1 MTPFAPARRPG
12 LAPAPA
18 SLLRV
23 ALIGLVGGLMAL
35 GPAVRLGAAAETVTM
50 NARVLLQGHA
60 RVGSWMPIEVH
71 VENGGPAIVGE
82 LRLSG
87 GTQGSTRY
95 GVAIDQPTGSA
106 KTWLLYAQPPA
117 FGRSLTIDL
126 VAGGTK
132 VASADVAFLA
142 HDASQLIVGVVA
154 ERPQG
159 IVSQLDL
166 PPSPNGSA
174 AVIVPL
180 GPADLPDRVEG
191 WSTLDRLVWQDVD
204 SNLLSTEQL
213 AAMRGWLAGGGR
225 LVIAGGTAGIGIVS
239 AFPDAILP
247 YRPTATID
255 APAAALTSLIG
266 AAPDGA
272 ADLPALAGELARGR
286 PLATVGDRVVAADAI
301 YGSGSVTILGID
313 PTTAWLAESKDVEA
327 LWRRLLPTRS
337 SGGPVINGDD
347 SQIVSAT
354 QQLPALALPPIGGL
368 LVLLGGYIL
377 LIGPLNYLVL
387 KRLDRREWA
396 WVTMPA
402 LIAVFAIAA
411 YGYGAV
417 LRGVDVIVNELSIVR
432 GAPDASEGLAQVYVG
447 VFSPTRGTYQVEV
460 PGGAL
465 LSSPIS
471 GDIFG
476 TGTGTTMDVLQG
488 DPARVRDLAVGFGQ
502 ARSLRGESPT
512 TVPRVSATLELKDGV
527 LVGTVTNHSE
537 VRLEK
542 VAVVLGSS
550 VDVLGDIEPGSSV
563 KVSITPSTNQAGVPL
578 SDRILGSTSFGELGG
593 LTDDGQ
599 RQLIRASI
607 LNQLTYDPF
616 LGYSGRL
623 DAESPVLLA
632 WGRADVLDVRI
643 EGQAP
648 QRVSNT
654 LFYVPIP
661 MAVRGHTSFSSDLIR
676 STVVESS
683 AMFFSK
689 DPTWLNLGT
698 GTATLAYRPISFAGT
713 LAVTDLVVSMTMG
726 EPMGGGI
733 GKPIVPLP
741 SIPIACTDVTNTRPD
756 GCQPR
761 VQDGLP
767 EVELFDLSGEGT
779 WVRLP
784 HLTAGTRYTVENPE
798 RYVDGPS
805 GTVLVRFVNDQPD
818 MSFGFQFGVAISGD
832 VE

>member
-1 MTPFAPARRPG
+1 VLVG
-12 LAPAPA
+12 
-18 SLLRV
+18 
-23 ALIGLVGGLMAL
+23 LIGGLVAL
-35 GPAVRLGAAAETVTM
+35 GPAVGSGAAAETVTM
-50 NARVLLQGHA
+50 EARVLLQGHA

-71 VENGGPAIVGE
+71 IENGGPAIEGE

-87 GTQGSTRY
+87 GAQGSTRY
-95 GVAIDQPTGSA
+95 GVAVDQATDSA

-117 FGRSLTIDL
+117 FGHSLTIDL

-142 HDASQLIVGVVA
+142 HDATQLIVGVVA

-159 IVSQLDL
+159 IVSQLNL
-166 PPSPNGSA
+166 PPSANGSA

-204 SNLLSTEQL
+204 SNLLSSEQL
-213 AAMRGWLAGGGR
+213 AALRGWLAGGGR
-225 LVIAGGTAGIGIVS
+225 LVIAGGTAGIGTVS
-239 AFPDAILP
+239 AFPDDILP

-255 APAAALTSLIG
+255 APPAALTSLIG
-266 AAPDGA
+266 PAPEGT
-272 ADLPALAGELARGR
+272 ADLPALAGDLSRGR
-286 PLATVGDRVVAADAI
+286 ALATVGDRVVAADAI
-301 YGSGSVTILGID
+301 YGNGSVTIVGFD
-313 PTTAWLAESKDVEA
+313 PTTTWLAESKDVEA

-337 SGGPVINGDD
+337 SGGPVISGDD
-347 SQIVSAT
+347 SQIVAAT

-368 LVLLGGYIL
+368 LILLGGYIL

-402 LIAVFAIAA
+402 LIAIFAVAA
-411 YGYGAV
+411 YGYGSA

-432 GAPDASEGLAQVYVG
+432 GAPDASEGMAQVYLG

-502 ARSLRGESPT
+502 ARSLRAESPT
-512 TVPRVSATLELKDGV
+512 TVPRISASLQLKDGI
-527 LVGTVTNHSE
+527 LVGTVTNQSQ

-542 VAVVLGSS
+542 VALVLGSS
-550 VDVLGDIEPGSSV
+550 VDVLGDIAPGATV
-563 KVSITPSTNQAGVPL
+563 PVSLTPTTLVNGLPL
-578 SDRILGSTSFGELGG
+578 TERILGQSVFSDVGAI
-593 LTDDGQ
+593 TDDAE
-599 RQLIRASI
+599 RQLIRSSM

-623 DAESPVLLA
+623 DAETPVLLA
-632 WGRADVLDVRI
+632 WGREDVLDVRI
-643 EGQAP
+643 EGQTP
-648 QRVSNT
+648 RRVSNT

-661 MAVRGHTSFSSDLIR
+661 MAVSGRTTFANDLVR
-676 STVVESS
+676 STIIESS

-698 GTATLAYRPISFAGT
+698 GTATLAYRPIAYAGSLSVSE
-713 LAVTDLVVSMTMG
+713 LAVSMSMSDSI
-726 EPMGGGI
+726 GGGV

-741 SIPIACTDVTNTRPD
+741 SIPITCTDVGNTQPQ

-767 EVELFDLSGEGT
+767 EVELFDLRGEGT

-784 HLTAGTRYTVENPE
+784 HLAAGTRYVVTDPD
-798 RYVDGPS
+798 RYVDETS

-818 MSFGFQFGVAISGD
+818 MSLSFQFGVAISGD